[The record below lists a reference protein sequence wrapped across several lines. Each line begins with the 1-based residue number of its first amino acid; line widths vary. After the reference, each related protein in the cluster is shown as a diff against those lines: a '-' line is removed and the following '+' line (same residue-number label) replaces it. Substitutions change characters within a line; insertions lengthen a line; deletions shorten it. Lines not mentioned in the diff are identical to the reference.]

1 MPSLPCC
8 MCTIVVCGL
17 LDLASLFCV
26 TEPAACRH
34 TCCSP
39 PDLTHAC
46 CVWAPPAL
54 QEHSRFVY
62 DEQLTWRKLG
72 HLLLIP
78 TNVMVIFQ
86 VRAESYR
93 SVNLGPSR
101 KPAAMPDCKNCR
113 VCAPAQPGMGCP
125 AARPLSLHPPPPPVE
140 LCVQGLFGCLP
151 WGMILTY
158 LNDFLSQNKGLS
170 VQAAT
175 MVRRRCRAPHH
186 AAVCA
191 CHACHCSQ
199 VENSLP
205 LTLITAHAWVVVAG
219 CRSCWLW
226 ASAALWGWWA
236 AAGWARHSTTGAS
249 GA

>member
-101 KPAAMPDCKNCR
+101 KPAATPDSKNCHI
-113 VCAPAQPGMGCP
+113 CAPAQPGMGCP
-125 AARPLSLHPPPPPVE
+125 AARPLSLHPPPPCGTLCAGPVWVPALGHDPHIPQRLPVTE
-140 LCVQGLFGCLP
+140 QGAVGAGRHHGAPPLQGTTPRCCVCMPCLS
-151 WGMILTY
+151 L
-158 LNDFLSQNKGLS
+158 LSS
-170 VQAAT
+170 
-175 MVRRRCRAPHH
+175 
-186 AAVCA
+186 
-191 CHACHCSQ
+191 
-199 VENSLP
+199 
-205 LTLITAHAWVVVAG
+205 
-219 CRSCWLW
+219 
-226 ASAALWGWWA
+226 
-236 AAGWARHSTTGAS
+236 
-249 GA
+249 